1 MDSKKLKKGNRQLD
15 MLFCSDIT
23 KNIESDF
30 RNIGAGKWL
39 ISEITINGNQYYLTD
54 RARTSFRDLFQVI
67 IESIE
72 FANVTNNDVFRE
84 LRKIYAEFLGQST
97 KPTIEEMV
105 ERLHISLDLLKKKLN
120 FLIPVE
126 GISIKEGCDFRIG
139 EISFQEQNSEFLE
152 QFNLKEGFF
161 KKSLF
166 RNYENH
172 KYWAEVSASGSR
184 KYAEKQIV
192 PKIEHHLSIFIIY
205 LTACTP
211 QYFTN
216 TRIRM
221 LLNNMEGYST
231 RVQLSWED
239 GHPETISCERS
250 LGMFSIVNIDESMI
264 IGLKN
269 SYFHIFLPNIVEKQ
283 DKSEIEAALCRS
295 LYWFGEAY
303 KEPVQGMKFLK
314 LWSCI
319 ECFFS
324 IDREEIT
331 SANSVGIAT
340 VLKTVDSIS
349 QHPNRKDTKYSD
361 YERKAKK
368 FYKLRSEIT
377 HSALYSH
384 IQDGDVEDLAEW
396 VINVVYIMIYFVEEK
411 LTKLHEVKIRI
422 QKKATE
428 LTALEVD

>member
-1 MDSKKLKKGNRQLD
+1 MKKCIRQLD
-15 MLFCSDIT
+15 MLFCNDQT

-30 RNIGAGKWL
+30 RKIEAGKWL
-39 ISEITINGNQYYLTD
+39 ASEITINGSQYYLTE
-54 RARTSFRDLFQVI
+54 RARTSFRALFQII
-67 IESIE
+67 IESVE
-72 FANVTNNDVFRE
+72 FINVTNGDVFNE
-84 LRKIYAEFLGQST
+84 LWKIYADFLGRNT
-97 KPTIEEMV
+97 KPTIEEIL
-105 ERLHISLDLLKKKLN
+105 ERLHINLDLLRKKLN
-120 FLIPVE
+120 FLLPVE
-126 GISIKEGCDFRIG
+126 GITIKEGCDFKIG
-139 EISFQEQNSEFLE
+139 EISFQERNSGFLE

-161 KKSLF
+161 KESLL
-166 RNYENH
+166 RNYDNH
-172 KYWAEVSASGSR
+172 NYWAEVRAYGSR

-192 PKIEHHLSIFIIY
+192 PKIEYYLSIFIIY
-205 LTACTP
+205 LTACSP
-211 QYFTN
+211 KYFTN
-216 TRIRM
+216 TRIRV

-231 RVQLSWED
+231 RIQLSWEE
-239 GHPETISCERS
+239 GHPETLSCGRS
-250 LGMFSIVNIDESMI
+250 LGTFSIVNIDESMI
-264 IGLKN
+264 FGLE
-269 SYFHIFLPNIVEKQ
+269 STYFHIYLPNIFEKK
-283 DKSEIEAALCRS
+283 DKSEIEAAVCRS

-324 IDREEIT
+324 IDLEGIT

-340 VLKTVDSIS
+340 VLKTVDSMS
-349 QHPNRKDTKYSD
+349 SHQYRKDSKYSD

-384 IQDGDVEDLAEW
+384 IQDSDVEELAEW

-428 LTALEVD
+428 LAALEMSERK